1 MFKNNKVNDIHKS
14 RYIISWLK
22 AGGHLYF
29 VEEVND
35 FRDWLLSTGVTEK
48 EAAEIV
54 EMATC
59 GKLELEKSAE
69 AFLKE
74 HY

>member
-1 MFKNNKVNDIHKS
+1 MFKNNKVNEIHKS
-14 RYIISWLK
+14 RYIASWLR

-35 FRDWLLSTGVTEK
+35 FRDWLLSTGMTEK

-54 EMATC
+54 EMATT
-59 GKLELEKSAE
+59 GKLELENSAE
-69 AFLKE
+69 VFLKE